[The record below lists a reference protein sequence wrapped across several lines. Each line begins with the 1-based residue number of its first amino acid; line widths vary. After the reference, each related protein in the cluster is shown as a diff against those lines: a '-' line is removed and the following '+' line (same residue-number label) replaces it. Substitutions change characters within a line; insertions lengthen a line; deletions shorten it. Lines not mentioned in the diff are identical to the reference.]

1 MSLSKIVRTA
11 VPDFAYITAQKK
23 HRVLSTSMQKN
34 DKLDIESIN
43 TITQHYLISTKQ

>member
-11 VPDFAYITAQKK
+11 VPDFAYITAQK
-23 HRVLSTSMQKN
+23 HRVLSKSMQKN
-34 DKLDIESIN
+34 DKLDIESMN